1 MKNLLTAIA
10 LAKQE
15 FKPIAQL
22 GYNPYHKS
30 KYATLESIL
39 NAISESFVKYGLCLM
54 QPTVIK
60 DGQTIVKTIIYHTES
75 GEEIAG
81 ELLLPSN
88 LEPQKVGSAISYYRR
103 YSLCSLLA
111 IVADEDDDGNGTIAK
126 SKAISKTRLSS
137 AVETQIMPIEHRVEP
152 VTSEEAEGNRKA
164 RFLFETMKSVGLKA
178 DDVIQLAIEEYQTT
192 DIRSL
197 NWNQIKH
204 MQKRMTE

>member
-22 GYNPYHKS
+22 GHNPYHKS

-111 IVADEDDDGNGTIAK
+111 IVADEDDDGNGTIPK
-126 SKAISKTRLSS
+126 SKAISKTRFSS
-137 AVETQIMPIEHRVEP
+137 AVEKQIMPIEHRVEP

-164 RFLFETMKSVGLKA
+164 RFLFETMKGVGLQK

-192 DIRSL
+192 DVRSL
-197 NWNQIKH
+197 DWNQIKH
-204 MQKRMTE
+204 MQKRMVE